1 MIGDGFL
8 LHHQE
13 SIIFCHFVQ
22 VASSTKGM
30 TLVINEN
37 VKVGPIYIARS
48 CVQVGATSP
57 RTRRR
62 KQPKTNTQPSHT
74 HLIPLIIKLSIV
86 CVCLPFWPT
95 PFRVSWLHF
104 SAQSADE
111 YIEDQ
116 IKQKQC
122 NKSRNLLACS
132 YTLAPSSR
140 RDTSVCLYAYIVYNL
155 RRIGALFIRRLR
167 WIHTLEKENERDSQL
182 CFLSFYPFL
191 TASVGSSSLR
201 VTWASSSFFCTLF
214 TRYVIFQR

>member
-1 MIGDGFL
+1 VIRDRWRVSVTSL
-8 LHHQE
+8 RI
-13 SIIFCHFVQ
+13 IIFCHFVQ

-30 TLVINEN
+30 TLVINRN
-37 VKVGPIYIARS
+37 VGVEPIYIARS

-116 IKQKQC
+116 IKQSSAT
-122 NKSRNLLACS
+122 NPEIFWRVLIRLHHLL
-132 YTLAPSSR
+132 
-140 RDTSVCLYAYIVYNL
+140 VGIHLYVYM
-155 RRIGALFIRRLR
+155 
-167 WIHTLEKENERDSQL
+167 HT
-182 CFLSFYPFL
+182 
-191 TASVGSSSLR
+191 
-201 VTWASSSFFCTLF
+201 
-214 TRYVIFQR
+214 